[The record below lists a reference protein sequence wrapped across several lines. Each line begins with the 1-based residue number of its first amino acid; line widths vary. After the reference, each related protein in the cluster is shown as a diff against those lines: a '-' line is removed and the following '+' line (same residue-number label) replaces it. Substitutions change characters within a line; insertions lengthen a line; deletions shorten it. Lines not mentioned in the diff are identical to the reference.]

1 MTPRRLLTLLP
12 LAVFLAVA
20 IYFALAL
27 RPERDTQALPSAMI
41 DKPVPV
47 FDLPSLA
54 DGPNL
59 SQAAAA
65 GEVVVINYFASWCVP
80 CRIEHPVLMA
90 LKAQKITLWGIAY
103 KDKPEDSRKFLAQSG
118 DPYTRIGVDRD
129 GRIGFDFGVYGVPET
144 YVIDRAGHIRKRFV
158 GPLSREIAEHELLP
172 LVRALA
178 KP

>member
-1 MTPRRLLTLLP
+1 MTTRRLLTLLP

-20 IYFALAL
+20 VYFALAL
-27 RPERDTQALPSAMI
+27 RPDRDTQALPSVMI
-41 DKPVPV
+41 DKPVPA

-54 DGPNL
+54 EGPNL
-59 SQAAAA
+59 SPAAAS

-90 LKAQKITLWGIAY
+90 LKSQKVTLWGIAY
-103 KDKPEDSRKFLAQSG
+103 KDKPEDSRKFIAQSG
-118 DPYTRIGVDRD
+118 DPYTSIGVDRD
-129 GRIGFDFGVYGVPET
+129 GRTGFDFGVYGVPET

-158 GPLSREIAEHELLP
+158 GPLSPEIAERELVP